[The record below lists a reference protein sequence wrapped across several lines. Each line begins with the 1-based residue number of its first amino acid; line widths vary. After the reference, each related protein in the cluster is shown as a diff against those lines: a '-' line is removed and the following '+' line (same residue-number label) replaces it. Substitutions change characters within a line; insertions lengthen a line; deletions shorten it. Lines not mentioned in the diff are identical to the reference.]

1 MRYETVDILF
11 PIRVQKVGTDIDET
25 YVILRRDCKLKCVKV
40 KESEIINFT
49 DTL

>member
-25 YVILRRDCKLKCVKV
+25 YVIRDCKLKCVKV